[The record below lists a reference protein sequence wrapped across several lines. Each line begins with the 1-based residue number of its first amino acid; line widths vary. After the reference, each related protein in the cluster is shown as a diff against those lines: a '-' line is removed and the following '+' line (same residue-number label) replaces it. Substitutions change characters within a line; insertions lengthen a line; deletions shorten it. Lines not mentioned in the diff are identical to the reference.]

1 MLRGVQDAQV
11 PAQSHRK
18 DAVAQSGY
26 EGGNLGSHPLLTPP
40 ARRLILTLRINKA
53 ILKCAAIAVR
63 INLKHWLKRNHKAVC
78 KTDKSLLIVKG
89 SCEHYVKN
97 NLNVNLFGTCKP

>member
-26 EGGNLGSHPLLTPP
+26 EGGNLGSYPLLTPP
-40 ARRLILTLRINKA
+40 AGRWILDSRINKAILKCAVIAVRINLKA

-63 INLKHWLKRNHKAVC
+63 INLKTRF
-78 KTDKSLLIVKG
+78 KT
-89 SCEHYVKN
+89 HQ
-97 NLNVNLFGTCKP
+97 

>member
-26 EGGNLGSHPLLTPP
+26 EGGNHGFLPPLNAP
-40 ARRLILTLRINKA
+40 RRGVGFSTR
-53 ILKCAAIAVR
+53 
-63 INLKHWLKRNHKAVC
+63 
-78 KTDKSLLIVKG
+78 
-89 SCEHYVKN
+89 E
-97 NLNVNLFGTCKP
+97 